1 MAAAGVSFF
10 IEEEEEEEEEEER
23 SCSKHFDVEYFM
35 NEIGSLDV
43 TVQ

>member
-10 IEEEEEEEEEEER
+10 IEEEEEEEEEER